1 MFDNYSPPFDE
12 IFHDIQVPVFAF
24 GSAGPDLIV
33 TSSNSGLPGQ
43 EGLDR
48 TAMDIQQF
56 ARGGDLVQ
64 AQDGAEE
71 EEIEV
76 DESEE
81 GGVSSIVSSSEQQG
95 GARPSRARQV
105 ITWEEGSSSGTSSS
119 SPQRQNPVVRNDDDD
134 NDEND
139 VHDDDDDD
147 NDQLNS
153 LLLQARGGLRG
164 LARGRRGTG
173 RRGQ

>member
-1 MFDNYSPPFDE
+1 MSSSEQQGVGRPSRARQGTQPSQDNEAPNLLQYRLAPRTVPGSDE
-12 IFHDIQVPVFAF
+12 
-24 GSAGPDLIV
+24 AGEPGGGGVLTPH

-95 GARPSRARQV
+95 GGRPSRARQV
-105 ITWEEGSSSGTSSS
+105 ITWEEESSSGTSSS
-119 SPQRQNPVVRNDDDD
+119 SPQRQNPVV
-134 NDEND
+134 
-139 VHDDDDDD
+139 H
-147 NDQLNS
+147 S
-153 LLLQARGGLRG
+153 HK
-164 LARGRRGTG
+164 
-173 RRGQ
+173 

>member
-1 MFDNYSPPFDE
+1 M
-12 IFHDIQVPVFAF
+12 
-24 GSAGPDLIV
+24 

-56 ARGGDLVQ
+56 ARGEHMVQ
-64 AQDGAEE
+64 AQEGVEE

-95 GARPSRARQV
+95 GSRPSRARQV

-119 SPQRQNPVVRNDDDD
+119 SPQRQNPVVRIDNDDFYDKTKFFIITGPRWTER
-134 NDEND
+134 NGQGKER
-139 VHDDDDDD
+139 H
-147 NDQLNS
+147 
-153 LLLQARGGLRG
+153 GKE
-164 LARGRRGTG
+164 GTVKSESFM
-173 RRGQ
+173 

>member
-1 MFDNYSPPFDE
+1 MKYFSV
-12 IFHDIQVPVFAF
+12 QVPVFAF

-64 AQDGAEE
+64 APDAGEE

-95 GARPSRARQV
+95 GARPSRASRTL

-119 SPQRQNPVVRNDDDD
+119 SPQRQNPAVRAHSD
-134 NDEND
+134 
-139 VHDDDDDD
+139 
-147 NDQLNS
+147 L
-153 LLLQARGGLRG
+153 
-164 LARGRRGTG
+164 
-173 RRGQ
+173 

>member
-1 MFDNYSPPFDE
+1 MITLFVCFLLMKYFSL
-12 IFHDIQVPVFAF
+12 QVPVFAF

-64 AQDGAEE
+64 AQDGGEE

-119 SPQRQNPVVRNDDDD
+119 SPQRQNTAVSIEDDDD
-134 NDEND
+134 EMKMKITTFNYFRPEEPG
-139 VHDDDDDD
+139 VE
-147 NDQLNS
+147 
-153 LLLQARGGLRG
+153 
-164 LARGRRGTG
+164 
-173 RRGQ
+173 

>member
-1 MFDNYSPPFDE
+1 MFYLF
-12 IFHDIQVPVFAF
+12 IQVPVFAF

-105 ITWEEGSSSGTSSS
+105 ITWEEGSSS
-119 SPQRQNPVVRNDDDD
+119 SPQRQNPVVRTPHIANDMMRIVNNVNDNNNDNDNDD
-134 NDEND
+134 
-139 VHDDDDDD
+139 
-147 NDQLNS
+147 QLKIDS
-153 LLLQARGGLRG
+153 Y
-164 LARGRRGTG
+164 
-173 RRGQ
+173 

>member
-1 MFDNYSPPFDE
+1 MQWI
-12 IFHDIQVPVFAF
+12 IFRDVGQVPVFAF
-24 GSAGPDLIV
+24 GSGGPDLIV

-56 ARGGDLVQ
+56 ARGGDAAQ
-64 AQDGAEE
+64 AQEVVEE

-95 GARPSRARQV
+95 GSRPSRARQV
-105 ITWEEGSSSGTSSS
+105 ITWDQESSSGTSSS
-119 SPQRQNPVVRNDDDD
+119 SPQRQHPARA
-134 NDEND
+134 
-139 VHDDDDDD
+139 
-147 NDQLNS
+147 
-153 LLLQARGGLRG
+153 ARGAVRGTTRPARRG
-164 LARGRRGTG
+164 LAR
-173 RRGQ
+173 RGQ

>member
-1 MFDNYSPPFDE
+1 M
-12 IFHDIQVPVFAF
+12 IIQVPVFAF

-64 AQDGAEE
+64 APDAGEE

-95 GARPSRARQV
+95 GARPSRASRTL

-119 SPQRQNPVVRNDDDD
+119 SPQRQNPAVRAHSD
-134 NDEND
+134 
-139 VHDDDDDD
+139 
-147 NDQLNS
+147 L
-153 LLLQARGGLRG
+153 
-164 LARGRRGTG
+164 
-173 RRGQ
+173 